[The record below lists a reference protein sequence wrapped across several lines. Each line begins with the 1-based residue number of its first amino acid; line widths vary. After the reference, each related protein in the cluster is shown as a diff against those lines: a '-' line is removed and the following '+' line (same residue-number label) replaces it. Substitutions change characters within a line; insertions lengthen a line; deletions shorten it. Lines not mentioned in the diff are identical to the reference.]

1 MKIIQLFLLFSLI
14 LWAEFKL
21 DIPETIDVKQLENI
35 VKYGWNEDNKTLN
48 DLIVSNAERVMPEIL
63 DKIKKPF
70 KKVKITKENKFPI
83 PKIFLRREDYQFMVA
98 YTKYLEY
105 KNNIDASLA
114 LNIQMLKGLKNIEDT
129 SMLSVIY
136 SLVAEQTVREGLSQL
151 TSTRKNF
158 KSKHQLYE
166 DIKNLLTIET
176 RAVFKAIEGEKKFL
190 SDAWDESA
198 YQEFVVKTYD
208 MNYPN
213 LNADISKKIKKY
225 NDLLYEKIFTAMK
238 KETPEAMYIYKEEM
252 DKMRKQYM
260 SNINSIHF
268 YISAL
273 WVKIKSFFGI
283 EIKDFGY
290 MSEYIAKSLVY
301 VATPKID
308 ALYIDYLNH
317 IQKNK
322 LFLEKIKNDL

>member
-158 KSKHQLYE
+158 KSKYQLYE

-176 RAVFKAIEGEKKFL
+176 RAIFKAIEGEKKFL
-190 SDAWDESA
+190 SDAWD
-198 YQEFVVKTYD
+198 
-208 MNYPN
+208 
-213 LNADISKKIKKY
+213 
-225 NDLLYEKIFTAMK
+225 
-238 KETPEAMYIYKEEM
+238 
-252 DKMRKQYM
+252 
-260 SNINSIHF
+260 
-268 YISAL
+268 
-273 WVKIKSFFGI
+273 
-283 EIKDFGY
+283 
-290 MSEYIAKSLVY
+290 
-301 VATPKID
+301 
-308 ALYIDYLNH
+308 
-317 IQKNK
+317 
-322 LFLEKIKNDL
+322 